1 MPATRRP
8 DTKTMPAAAPEETC
22 VVLRLE
28 FGGCSRQELEDCAIL
43 IQEVVDSRAAEA
55 APGAAIRCVHD
66 PLTVEVLFTVENATR
81 QDVHQRVAAVVG
93 AIESVLPV
101 AFDTDAATR
110 STDRRE
116 LVAA

>member
-1 MPATRRP
+1 M
-8 DTKTMPAAAPEETC
+8 
-22 VVLRLE
+22 VLRLE
-28 FGGCSRQELEDCAIL
+28 FEGCTRRELEDWAIL
-43 IQEVVDSRAAEA
+43 VQEIVDSRARKA

-93 AIESVLPV
+93 AIESALPV

-110 STDRRE
+110 STDRPE
-116 LVAA
+116 LAAA